1 MNRNPTI
8 IDIARKLGLSKSTV
22 SRALAG
28 TPGVKE
34 QTRQAVLDM
43 AAAMHYRPNY
53 MARNLTKSRTRI
65 IGVVVPEFI
74 NSFFPSIIIQ
84 IQNVFE
90 SRGYSVLITQCDNS
104 WEAERRNLQLM
115 EDSMVEGILISVTS
129 SGKNSD
135 YYRTLIAK
143 GTPLVFFNRS
153 DSSVDASSVTID
165 DYKWSFFATEHL
177 IYTRRKAGQERPRIM
192 HFRGPL
198 DIDLS
203 NSRFRGWSDALA
215 KHHLGPEAG
224 DAVMARDI
232 TREEGYRL
240 MSEMI
245 GKGTVPDALFCFND
259 PLAVGAMK
267 ALHEAGIVIPD
278 RIAVMGFSE
287 SQSALVVSPEL
298 SSVAQPL
305 EEMGETAARL
315 LLAKMEAPDSETVR
329 VVLNASLNIRG
340 SSDPESL

>member
-1 MNRNPTI
+1 
-8 IDIARKLGLSKSTV
+8 
-22 SRALAG
+22 
-28 TPGVKE
+28 
-34 QTRQAVLDM
+34 
-43 AAAMHYRPNY
+43 
-53 MARNLTKSRTRI
+53 
-65 IGVVVPEFI
+65 
-74 NSFFPSIIIQ
+74 
-84 IQNVFE
+84 
-90 SRGYSVLITQCDNS
+90 
-104 WEAERRNLQLM
+104 
-115 EDSMVEGILISVTS
+115 MVEGILISVTS